1 MFSLEINSLKQVSL
15 LFLFI
20 PPESPVE
27 NQIRAAVAGIRLGK
41 IHRLSLIL
49 RAHFSRVFRNS
60 SISSRPKV
68 HCLPSKINCLKTFI

>member
-1 MFSLEINSLKQVSL
+1 MFSLEINSLKQVSM

-27 NQIRAAVAGIRLGK
+27 NRIRGAVAGIRLGK

-49 RAHFSRVFRNS
+49 RAHFQEFLETQAFPADRKFIAS
-60 SISSRPKV
+60 
-68 HCLPSKINCLKTFI
+68 LLKLTA